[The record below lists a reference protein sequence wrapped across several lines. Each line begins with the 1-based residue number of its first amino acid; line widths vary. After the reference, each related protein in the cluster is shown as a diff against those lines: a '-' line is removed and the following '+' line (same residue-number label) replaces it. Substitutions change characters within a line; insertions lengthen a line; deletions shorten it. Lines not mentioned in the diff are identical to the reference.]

1 MLLRAG
7 RLGGFDFRGLGCEV
21 NLKPTEQRDEELL
34 LVGPEDG
41 GHRAFGREVLRQQ
54 TIEQLLARVGDH
66 DERHAAVDPA
76 PVAPDQLFGL
86 ERVEDRGYR
95 GPRHQKAICDL
106 VRIHPFGRL
115 AEDDKRIEAG
125 QRQPITPKTP
135 AQRCGDQA
143 VRADQVDQHLR
154 GAPLH
159 LRKLPLEGGG
169 DADRSVEVLARCHV

>member
-1 MLLRAG
+1 M
-7 RLGGFDFRGLGCEV
+7 D
-21 NLKPTEQRDEELL
+21 LKPTEQRDEELL

-95 GPRHQKAICDL
+95 RPRHLKAIDDL
-106 VRIHPFGRL
+106 VRIHRFALRE
-115 AEDDKRIEAG
+115 AVAKRY
-125 QRQPITPKTP
+125 
-135 AQRCGDQA
+135 
-143 VRADQVDQHLR
+143 
-154 GAPLH
+154 
-159 LRKLPLEGGG
+159 
-169 DADRSVEVLARCHV
+169 